1 MAQPLLLKNAR
12 VIDPVQGV
20 DEIRPLAVD
29 EGRIADPS
37 KVKNPLVFDL
47 AGKVVAPGFMDVHVH
62 LREPGQTHK
71 EDIVTATAAAAAG
84 GFTTILAMPNTTPPI
99 DTPEHVREVCGW
111 YRERGSVNVLQ
122 AGCITLGRAGKAIS
136 DIRGLK
142 AAGCPAVSD
151 DGSTPQEDSLMR
163 EIMATAASCG
173 IPVID
178 HCENTSLSKPGVMH
192 KGAISE
198 QLGLLGQPR
207 EAEISIVRRDLSLA
221 AETGCHV
228 HLQHISARE
237 SLELLRDALDRGVR
251 ASAELTPH
259 HLLLTDRDCI
269 RYGTNA
275 KMAPPLREEADRQ
288 ALIEGLRSG
297 LVTCVATDHAPHTY
311 EEKAQPWPQ
320 APFGIT
326 GIETVVPLLLTHLV
340 QPGII
345 SLAQFVSLFTKGPRE
360 LLGINRG
367 TLELGEAADITI
379 LDPEAE
385 YTISAEQLH
394 SKSTNCP
401 WLGWRVKGKVV
412 GILRSPLS
420 LKA

>member
-1 MAQPLLLKNAR
+1 MSFLIKNAR

-20 DEIRPLAVD
+20 DEIRPLAVED
-29 EGRIADPS
+29 GRIAEPS

-99 DTPEHVREVCGW
+99 DTPERVREVCGW

-122 AGCITLGRAGKAIS
+122 AGCVTLDRAGKAIS
-136 DIRGLK
+136 DIPGLK

-151 DGSTPQEDSLMR
+151 DGSTPQKDELMCD
-163 EIMATAASCG
+163 IMCAAAACG

-178 HCENTSLSKPGVMH
+178 HCENTALSKPGVMH

-198 QLGLLGQPR
+198 LLNLPGQPR
-207 EAEISIVRRDLSLA
+207 EAEISIVRRDLRLA

-237 SLELLRDALDRGVR
+237 SLELLHDALKRGVN

-275 KMAPPLREEADRQ
+275 KMAPPLREEADRV
-288 ALIEGLRSG
+288 ALIEALRSG
-297 LVTCVATDHAPHTY
+297 LVTCVATDHAPHTAI
-311 EEKAQPWPQ
+311 EKAQDWLK

-340 QPGII
+340 RPGILTL
-345 SLAQFVSLFTKGPRE
+345 SQLVSLFTKGPRE

-367 TLELGEAADITI
+367 TLTVGSPADITI
-379 LDPEAE
+379 LDLKAE
-385 YTISAEQLH
+385 YTIQAEQLH
-394 SKSTNCP
+394 SKSVNCP
-401 WLGWRVKGKVV
+401 WLGWRVKGRVE
-412 GILRSPLS
+412 GILIAPLS
-420 LKA
+420 MEA